1 MRMCKGAR
9 ADGSK
14 EFQISMSSTR
24 NKVRLA
30 GAFAALAT
38 LALAVSCK
46 GFFQNPTVSS
56 ITIDPPTPT
65 VGFGTGANTV
75 QMTAVATYND
85 GSTGN
90 LSGGTSCTGSV
101 VCWSSSDTSVAT
113 ISTGGVLAGV
123 SAGTA
128 TITGASGAVTGTTTA
143 TVAETV
149 SAMTITPPST
159 SIPADGTS
167 EAQFTI
173 KGTTQSGTQN
183 ISALVTLTPEL
194 SGTDSTN
201 VTCTAGTDTAG
212 DDVQNCIAA
221 TGSTTG
227 TYTIVVSYGG
237 YTGTA
242 VVSASL
248 NVTAP

>member
-1 MRMCKGAR
+1 MER
-9 ADGSK
+9 AHPK
-14 EFQISMSSTR
+14 ESQIIMPSR
-24 NKVRLA
+24 NKLRIA
-30 GAFAALAT
+30 GSFAT
-38 LALAVSCK
+38 LLIFALGLGCK

-65 VGFGTGANTV
+65 VGFGTGATTV

-90 LSGGTSCTGSV
+90 LTGGTSCTGSV

-149 SAMTITPPST
+149 SSMTINPPSAGV
-159 SIPADGTS
+159 PADSTT
-167 EAQFTI
+167 EAAFTI
-173 KGTTQSGTQN
+173 TGTTQSGTQD
-183 ISALVTLTPEL
+183 ISALVTLTPEQA
-194 SGTDSTN
+194 GTAVTGI
-201 VTCTAGTDTAG
+201 TCTAGTNGAG
-212 DDVQNCIAA
+212 DAVQDCIAE
-221 TGSTTG
+221 TG
-227 TYTIVVSYGG
+227 TAAGAYSLVVSYGG

-242 VVSASL
+242 VVSATL
-248 NVTAP
+248 NVTTPP